1 MKTQILVLLG
11 LLFGGTVVARAQT
24 PAPVTQPRAAPL
36 PPSAVALPAITR
48 VPSAPVVGAPL
59 PVKIGVIEI
68 QGVMTG
74 TQEGQKGIAELEARQ
89 EPKKQ
94 DLQKQQADIQELQG
108 KLQRGANTLAD
119 SAKQDLARDVDQKSK
134 RYQRDMEDAE
144 AGYQDDLRKIMND
157 LEQKILP
164 VIDRYAVANGYAVLL
179 EVDNQNTPVVYFDPS
194 MNITKDI
201 IEAYDKVSPALT
213 PPAKPASVAAPKP
226 ATTPTPAPRK
236 QP

>member
-1 MKTQILVLLG
+1 MKTQLLLLG
-11 LLFGGTVVARAQT
+11 LVLGGSVMARAQAPT
-24 PAPVTQPRAAPL
+24 PVTQPRAAPT
-36 PPSAVALPAITR
+36 PPSAVALPSITR
-48 VPSAPVVGAPL
+48 IPSAPVVGAPL
-59 PVKIGVIEI
+59 PVKVGVIEI

-74 TQEGQKGIAELEARQ
+74 TQEGQKVIAELEGRQ
-89 EPKKQ
+89 EPKKK
-94 DLQKQQADIQELQG
+94 DLQKQQADIQDLQG

-119 SAKQDLARDVDQKSK
+119 AAKQDLARTIDQKSK

-194 MNITKDI
+194 TNITKQI
-201 IEAYDKVSPALT
+201 IEAYDKASPSPA
-213 PPAKPASVAAPKP
+213 PPAKPAAAAPKP
-226 ATTPTPAPRK
+226 ATPAPKK